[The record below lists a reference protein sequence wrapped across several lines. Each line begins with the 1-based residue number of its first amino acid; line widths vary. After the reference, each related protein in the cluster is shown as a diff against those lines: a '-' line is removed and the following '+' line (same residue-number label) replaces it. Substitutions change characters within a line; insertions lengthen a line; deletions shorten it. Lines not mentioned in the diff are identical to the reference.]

1 MYACL
6 GLKGLK
12 TYEFACCEI
21 LLSLKKT
28 SSVTFRSPVYE
39 GYFTRYLEPDVIWD
53 EIQITQLRNC

>member
-39 GYFTRYLEPDVIWD
+39 GYFTRYLEPDVI
-53 EIQITQLRNC
+53 